1 MVGDHHCFF
10 PLFFFGSY
18 DDVQKL
24 ATRKEPKK
32 KKKGKK
38 LDSNLLRFLF
48 FLFSIFGSARNLM
61 LDNYSAT
68 VQAID
73 ILYFLDYIMFIDPF
87 SFSFRF
93 YIVLLLLFFF
103 LFSVLTV

>member
-1 MVGDHHCFF
+1 MITIAFF
-10 PLFFFGSY
+10 PFFFLVLMMMCKNWRRERS
-18 DDVQKL
+18 Q
-24 ATRKEPKK
+24 KK